1 MSRNLIIALGV
12 LLWTSFAV
20 VVFFHALAGDWM
32 GPVLAIVIVAATTT
46 AWHLRRRGL
55 VKAS

>member
-12 LLWTSFAV
+12 LLLDRLRGRCLRPRLS
-20 VVFFHALAGDWM
+20 GDWM
-32 GPVLAIVIVAATTT
+32 GPVLAIVIVATVTS

>member
-12 LLWTSFAV
+12 LLWSTFAIV
-20 VVFFHALAGDWM
+20 AFAHVLAGDWL
-32 GPVLAIVIVAATTT
+32 GPVLAVVFVAIATSV
-46 AWHLRRRGL
+46 WHLRRGL

>member
-20 VVFFHALAGDWM
+20 VVFFHALNGDWM
-32 GPVLAIVIVAATTT
+32 GPVLAVVIVATATG
-46 AWHLRRRGL
+46 AWHLRRGL

>member
-12 LLWTSFAV
+12 LLWTAFAV
-20 VVFFHALAGDWM
+20 VVFVHALSGDWM
-32 GPVLAIVIVAATTT
+32 GPVLAVVIVAVTTSV
-46 AWHLRRRGL
+46 WHLRRGL